1 MTTSI
6 RTLIVDDDFQLAS
19 IHADYVDRFEDFT
32 VAGLAH
38 TAAAAAEAVQLHPDL
53 ILLDLYL
60 PDEGGLSLLARLR
73 DGPGPDPDVIA
84 ITAAHDMA
92 SVRSAMKLGRSTILS
107 SLSASTC

>member
-38 TAAAAAEAVQLHPDL
+38 TAAAP
-53 ILLDLYL
+53 
-60 PDEGGLSLLARLR
+60 PR
-73 DGPGPDPDVIA
+73 
-84 ITAAHDMA
+84 
-92 SVRSAMKLGRSTILS
+92 RSS
-107 SLSASTC
+107 SIRT